1 MAKQKGSR
9 KHGRNKKS
17 PSMKGYEIR
26 GLINKRRKMLKAYVE
41 SKCKN
46 EELAN
51 HFKGLFGRSI
61 KEYLK

>member
-26 GLINKRRKMLKAYVE
+26 KVANKRRKMLKAYVK

-51 HFKGLFGRSI
+51 RFKGLFGKSI
-61 KEYLK
+61 EEYLK